1 MRLLTAS
8 HYSQKWRALRPLAT
22 RLDVHF
28 PPQTLHVLFKIL
40 FLQTNA
46 FIVVSDILLMIFTNN
61 LEYFLVRKVSF
72 SHRHR
77 GLCAILDLFDEFSF
91 LSSSWKKPLNI

>member
-1 MRLLTAS
+1 M
-8 HYSQKWRALRPLAT
+8 
-22 RLDVHF
+22 HF
-28 PPQTLHVLFKIL
+28 PPQTLHVLFRIF

-46 FIVVSDILLMIFTNN
+46 IIVVSDILFMIFTNN

-72 SHRHR
+72 IHLHR

-91 LSSSWKKPLNI
+91 LSSSWRKSLNLNSESTWIFFSTMSSRGPVNEN